1 MIIVKNISNAPVIL
15 NGLLI
20 YPNQSERIP
29 NLRITE
35 HIRNLRKIGI
45 IKVSEIDDNIVVSTE
60 EQPKNDSK
68 ISEEKIDRT
77 PSVDV
82 SEIKDSIV
90 VDSTKSK
97 NKSNSKG
104 EK

>member
-1 MIIVKNISNAPVIL
+1 MIIVKNTSNAPITL

-20 YPNQSERIP
+20 YPNKSERIP
-29 NLRITE
+29 NLRITG
-35 HIRNLRKIGI
+35 HLRNLRKLGI
-45 IKVSEIDDNIVVSTE
+45 IKVNEIDDNIVVSNE

-68 ISEEKIDRT
+68 ISEEKIDHT

-90 VDSTKSK
+90 VKSTKSK

-104 EK
+104 EE